1 MAPASAPSPRLSL
14 AALAIFTVLTAG
26 CGVGEPGFGDPAS
39 DAGVTAVATTP
50 HVADLVRNVG
60 GERVEVHQVLGP
72 GVDPH
77 DYEPRPSDA
86 AAVAE
91 AAVIFRSGGD
101 LDSWLDG
108 LVENAG
114 DDAGVVTLANE
125 IDPLRGG
132 EAAAPDL
139 EADPHWWQDP
149 RHGVAAVQ
157 AIADALAA
165 ADPEA
170 ATAFRENA
178 REHIVRLERLDREI
192 ARCMRQVPEGERKLV
207 TTHDAYG
214 HYAARYGV
222 EVVGA
227 LVPSRSSQAQPSA
240 GEIDALVEQIE
251 SEGVNAIFPESPLNP
266 ELEDA
271 IAAETGA
278 RVGDTLWAD
287 SLGPAGSDES
297 TYIEALASDTAAM
310 VEGFTGGR
318 VSCRPEV

>member
-1 MAPASAPSPRLSL
+1 MAGPSAPSPPLSL
-14 AALAIFTVLTAG
+14 AALVVSAVLTAG
-26 CGVGEPGFGDPAS
+26 CGADEPGFGGPAS
-39 DAGVTAVATTP
+39 GDEVTAVATTP

-60 GERVEVHQVLGP
+60 GERVEVHQILSP
-72 GVDPH
+72 GADPH

-91 AAVIFRSGGD
+91 AAVVFRSGGD

-108 LVENAG
+108 LLENAG
-114 DDAGVVTLANE
+114 DDAGVVTLGDE
-125 IDPLRGG
+125 IDPAGG
-132 EAAAPDL
+132 EAAAPEL

-149 RHGVAAVQ
+149 RNAIAAVQ
-157 AIADALAA
+157 AIADTLAA
-165 ADPEA
+165 SDPEA
-170 ATAFRENA
+170 GPAFRQSA
-178 REHIVRLERLDREI
+178 REYTARLERLDREI

-240 GEIDALVEQIE
+240 GEIDALVDQIE
-251 SEGVNAIFPESPLNP
+251 SEGVNAIFSESPLNP

-271 IAAETGA
+271 VAAETGA
-278 RVGDTLWAD
+278 RVG
-287 SLGPAGSDES
+287 
-297 TYIEALASDTAAM
+297 
-310 VEGFTGGR
+310 
-318 VSCRPEV
+318 